1 MDVFFQFIAAI
12 ALFIGIGSVVFSSEI
27 SRRCQ
32 EIITTRLTELDA
44 GLEMRV
50 SRQDKVI
57 AKAIREMRDTVETL
71 EERVK
76 IQTQEIDQ
84 LRKIIDPLVK
94 DLEKRA
100 EQEKKIEAYMKT
112 RAAQRL

>member
-1 MDVFFQFIAAI
+1 MDVFFQFIAGI
-12 ALFIGIGSVVFSSEI
+12 ALFAGIGAIVFSSEI

-50 SRQDKVI
+50 ARQDKVI
-57 AKAIREMRDTVETL
+57 ARAVREMRDTIETL
-71 EERVK
+71 EQRIK
-76 IQTQEIDQ
+76 IQTQEIEQ
-84 LRKIIDPLVK
+84 MRKIIGPLAT
-94 DLEKRA
+94 DYEKRV
-100 EQEKKIEAYMKT
+100 EQEKKIEAYLKS